1 MRHSRVFELQSV
13 VVSSEVDPSKKLRP
27 FVCWNFCNTG
37 SGPMKCE
44 YMPVELELKG
54 AMAPVRM
61 RFCICWCFDSV
72 FRLEV

>member
-1 MRHSRVFELQSV
+1 MRHSGVFELQSV

-54 AMAPVRM
+54 A
-61 RFCICWCFDSV
+61 
-72 FRLEV
+72 